1 MEIDPALESFLAK
14 WLSVQEGEEVPDG
27 YFRFMRGRT
36 SSQARSCG
44 VDRVD
49 THPDTQ
55 STISLILET
64 IERLVQDEYRLGH
77 GERQCIFVQ
86 YVERGST
93 RARDWA
99 CAFDPGE
106 VSDALSAVGGPLGAD
121 LAGRLATGCIAELM
135 RQNRDLHVRSCAL
148 LDSQIEMAMNIGQ
161 APSDMS
167 AALESMQPTLA
178 AIGERL
184 PEILSAV
191 AMSRAAKTPPA
202 DEDLSGLSPQE
213 KADRHLENIQG
224 EASALAGLIMNDG
237 AVLNAQAKA
246 RLRELSTVIE
256 TVTRD

>member
-1 MEIDPALESFLAK
+1 MEIDPALHSFLSK
-14 WLSVQEGEEVPDG
+14 WLSVQEGDPTPDG

-44 VDRVD
+44 VDKID
-49 THPDTQ
+49 THEDAQT
-55 STISLILET
+55 TISLILDT

-77 GERQCIFVQ
+77 NERQCIFVQ

-191 AMSRAAKTPPA
+191 ALSRAAKPA
-202 DEDLSGLSPQE
+202 ATGDDLSAMSTQE
-213 KADRHLENIQG
+213 RADHHLLNIQN

-237 AVLNAQAKA
+237 AVLTSESKA
-246 RLRELSTVIE
+246 RLRELSSVIE